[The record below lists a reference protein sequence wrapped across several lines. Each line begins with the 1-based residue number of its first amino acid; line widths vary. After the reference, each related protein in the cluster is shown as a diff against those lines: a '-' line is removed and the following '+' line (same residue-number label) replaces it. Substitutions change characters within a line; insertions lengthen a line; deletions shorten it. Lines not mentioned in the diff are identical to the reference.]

1 MLQPGAPQ
9 GGTAL
14 ATPPVRGEPPAH
26 TLTMS
31 ASPYD
36 RTLRSRDAGSVGAR
50 HSLAQ
55 QESPRHSRNWQQYH
69 APVDGD
75 PLEVP
80 ANFSWADG
88 MALGSFADDDGIDL
102 GPLDLSN

>member
-1 MLQPGAPQ
+1 MYKRQSSSSPY
-9 GGTAL
+9 
-14 ATPPVRGEPPAH
+14 
-26 TLTMS
+26 S
-31 ASPYD
+31 ASQ
-36 RTLRSRDAGSVGAR
+36 LIE
-50 HSLAQ
+50 